1 MKMKKMK
8 EVILLDAGSIE
19 NWVGGIY
26 YIKNIIYSLLMN
38 EEIASKY
45 GVVVFVREKYHDVYA
60 CFDNILIETLQ
71 NDAAIFEKVCKKIEL
86 LLKYN
91 IKYIYNYSNVNWL
104 GLGKK
109 KAIYWIPDF
118 QNNYY
123 PDFFSV
129 KENKVKDKTNRMILG
144 TNAKLVLS
152 SEQAKADACKFYSK
166 VKAQIKVVH
175 FVSYILP
182 ELEKITDE
190 QSRSILNKYHL
201 EAKKYIYIANQ
212 FWKHK
217 NHIVVFEAVKL
228 LRNMGKLENV
238 EFVFTGAPDIR
249 KDVEYSRLIQ
259 DYFED
264 AELSGHVKNLGFID
278 RTEQLIIM
286 KWADFM
292 IQPSL
297 FEGWGTVLEDAKV
310 LDKTVL
316 LSDIPVHFEQKN
328 DKCVFF
334 KRDNAQD
341 LAEKIEKVYYMEKTE
356 NPQDGIERMRKEAYE
371 YSKQLEGLFGS

>member
-1 MKMKKMK
+1 MN
-8 EVILLDAGSIE
+8 EVILLDAGSLD
-19 NWVGGIY
+19 NWIGGIY
-26 YIKNIIYSLLMN
+26 YIKNITYSLLLN
-38 EEIASKY
+38 EKITSKY
-45 GVVVFVREKYHDVYA
+45 QLVVFVREKYQDVYT
-60 CFDNILIETLQ
+60 CFDNILIETLK
-71 NDAAIFEKVCKKIEL
+71 NDASIFQKVRKKIEL

-91 IKYIYNYSNVNWL
+91 IKYIYNYSNVNWM

-123 PDFFSV
+123 PDFFSK
-129 KENKVKDKTNRMILG
+129 KENELNRKTNRMILG
-144 TNAKLVLS
+144 ANTKLVLS
-152 SEQAKADACKFYSK
+152 SNQANSDAYRFYEK
-166 VKAQIKVVH
+166 INVQIKVVH
-175 FVSYILP
+175 FVSFILP
-182 ELEKITDE
+182 ELEKMTDE
-190 QSRSILNKYHL
+190 QSGLILNKYQL

-217 NHIVVFEAVKL
+217 NHIVVFEAVKIL
-228 LRNMGKLENV
+228 QNMGKLENV

-249 KDVEYSRLIQ
+249 KDPEYSRLIQ
-259 DYFED
+259 GYFD
-264 AELSGHVKNLGFID
+264 DKELSGHVKNLGFID
-278 RTEQLIIM
+278 RTEQLTIM
-286 KWADFM
+286 KYADFM

-328 DKCVFF
+328 DKCFFF

-341 LAEKIEKVYYMEKTE
+341 LAEKIEKVYYTEKTE
-356 NPQDGIERMRKEAYE
+356 NPQEGIERMKQEAYE
-371 YSKQLEGLFGS
+371 YSKQLEELFES